1 MKSLAFIFCYYY
13 QKFRQ
18 TINAAPFRLMT
29 PDNTNTKQ
37 DLCLKKITFSI
48 ALAFHLKY
56 K

>member
-1 MKSLAFIFCYYY
+1 MKSLAFIFRYHN

-29 PDNTNTKQ
+29 PDNTKTKQ
-37 DLCLKKITFSI
+37 DLCLKKFTFSI